1 MMTQQIGGTA
11 IVIGAGIAGLSAAAA
26 LSPLFAQVI
35 VLERDEL
42 PAGPAPRPGVA
53 QGRHPH
59 LLLVGGL
66 RGLEQLF
73 PGIGD
78 DLAAAGAVRY
88 QVSRDI
94 RVEQPGFHPYPQRD
108 FGFFS
113 YAMSRPLLETVV
125 RRRLAPISN
134 VTLRTPTRVLEIVA
148 ASGSSVVQGVRID
161 NEDDATETLSAD
173 LVIDASGRGVP
184 TLSFLKAH
192 GLPLPQETSIGID
205 VTYATAKFAIPDS
218 APSDWKVLA
227 VMGDPRGNR
236 FGGGVFPLEGR
247 RWMVTLAA
255 AHGDK
260 PPGDP
265 AGFMQLAQALRTT
278 TIYDAIRSAARV
290 EDIERFA
297 FPASV
302 RRHFE
307 RLESFPRGLL
317 PLGDAICHFNP
328 IFGQGMSVAAIEAC
342 ELRRLLTARSGQAD
356 PLGELAAPYFAAI
369 TPVVDTPWGV
379 ANLDFVFPQTR
390 GVRPEGFDGTLM
402 FSAALNRLAA
412 RDPDIHKLTTEI
424 QHFLRSTEVY
434 RDPAFM
440 QRIQAEMAAM
450 HAEMQAAM
458 KPVAVEPQR
467 H

>member
-1 MMTQQIGGTA
+1 MDTMAKVIGETA
-11 IVIGAGIAGLSAAAA
+11 VVIGAGIAGLSAAAA
-26 LSPLFAQVI
+26 LSQFFSQVI

-42 PAGPAPRPGVA
+42 PAGAAPRPGVA

-66 RGLEQLF
+66 RALEQLF
-73 PGIGD
+73 PGVGD

-88 QVSRDI
+88 QVARDI

-113 YAMSRPLLETVV
+113 YAMSRPLLETVI
-125 RRRLAPISN
+125 RRRLAQISN
-134 VTLRTPTRVLEIVA
+134 VTVRTPTRVLEIIA
-148 ASGSSVVQGVRID
+148 ASGGGAVQGVRLE
-161 NEDDATETLSAD
+161 NEDNTTETQAAD
-173 LVIDASGRGVP
+173 LIIDASGRGVP
-184 TLSFLKAH
+184 TLSLLKAC

-236 FGGGVFPLEGR
+236 SGGGVFPLEGR

-265 AGFMQLAQALRTT
+265 AGFMQLAQTLRTA
-278 TIYDAIRSAARV
+278 TIYKAIRSAERI

-302 RRHFE
+302 R
-307 RLESFPRGLL
+307 
-317 PLGDAICHFNP
+317 
-328 IFGQGMSVAAIEAC
+328 
-342 ELRRLLTARSGQAD
+342 
-356 PLGELAAPYFAAI
+356 
-369 TPVVDTPWGV
+369 
-379 ANLDFVFPQTR
+379 
-390 GVRPEGFDGTLM
+390 
-402 FSAALNRLAA
+402 
-412 RDPDIHKLTTEI
+412 
-424 QHFLRSTEVY
+424 
-434 RDPAFM
+434 
-440 QRIQAEMAAM
+440 
-450 HAEMQAAM
+450 
-458 KPVAVEPQR
+458 
-467 H
+467 

>member
-1 MMTQQIGGTA
+1 MAKVVGETA
-11 IVIGAGIAGLSAAAA
+11 VVIGAGIAGLSAAAA
-26 LSPLFAQVI
+26 VCQFFSQVI

-42 PAGPAPRPGVA
+42 PAGPVPRPGVA

-66 RGLEQLF
+66 RALEQLF
-73 PGIGD
+73 PGFGD

-88 QVSRDI
+88 QVSSDI

-108 FGFFS
+108 FGFYS
-113 YAMSRPLLETVV
+113 YAMSRPLLESVV
-125 RRRLAPISN
+125 RRRIARISN
-134 VTLRTPTRVLEIVA
+134 VTVRSPCRVLEFVA
-148 ASGSSVVQGVRID
+148 AARGCVATGVRFE
-161 NEDDATETLSAD
+161 NEKKSSETLAAD
-173 LVIDASGRGVP
+173 LIIDASGRGVP
-184 TLSFLKAH
+184 TLAFFKAC
-192 GLPLPQETSIGID
+192 GLPIPQETEIGID
-205 VTYATAKFAIPDS
+205 VTYATATFAIPDT
-218 APSDWKVLA
+218 APTDWKVLA

-236 FGGGVFPLEGR
+236 SGGGIFPLEGR

-265 AGFMQLAQALRTT
+265 VGFMQLAQTLRTA
-278 TIYDAIRSAARV
+278 TIYNAIRSAERV
-290 EDIERFA
+290 GDIERFA
-297 FPASV
+297 FPASE

-307 RLESFPRGLL
+307 RMESFPRGLL

-342 ELRRLLTARSGQAD
+342 ELKKLLMTLSQQDD
-356 PLGELAAPYFAAI
+356 PLARLAAPYFAAI

-390 GVRPEGFDGTLM
+390 GVRPEGFEGTLM

-412 RDPDIHKLTTEI
+412 REPEIHKLTSEI
-424 QHFLRSTEVY
+424 QHFLRSNAAY
-434 RDPAFM
+434 RETAFM
-440 QRIQAEMAAM
+440 QKVQAEMAAL
-450 HAEMQAAM
+450 HAELQAAAT
-458 KPVAVEPQR
+458 AVSTRP
-467 H
+467 

>member
-1 MMTQQIGGTA
+1 MAIAIGGTA
-11 IVIGAGIAGLSAAAA
+11 VVIGAGIAGLSAAAA
-26 LSPLFAQVI
+26 LSQFFPHVI

-42 PAGPAPRPGVA
+42 PAGPTPRPGVA

-66 RGLEQLF
+66 RALEQLF
-73 PGIGD
+73 PGCGD

-88 QVSRDI
+88 RVSQDI

-125 RRRLAPISN
+125 RRRLAQISN
-134 VTLRTPTRVLEIVA
+134 VTVRTATRVLEIVA
-148 ASGSSVVQGVRID
+148 ASGGSVVQGVRIE
-161 NEDDATETLSAD
+161 NEDKATETLSAD
-173 LVIDASGRGVP
+173 LIIDASGRGVP
-184 TLSFLKAH
+184 TLAFLKAC
-192 GLPLPQETSIGID
+192 GLAPPQETAIGID
-205 VTYATAKFAIPDS
+205 VTYATAQFSIPDS

-236 FGGGVFPLEGR
+236 SGGGVFPLEGR

-265 AGFMQLAQALRTT
+265 AGYMQLAQTLRTA
-278 TIYDAIRSAARV
+278 TIYNAIRSAERIG
-290 EDIERFA
+290 DIERFA

-342 ELRRLLTARSGQAD
+342 ELKKLLTARSGQAD
-356 PLGELAAPYFAAI
+356 PLGGLAAPYFAAI

-390 GVRPEGFDGTLM
+390 GVRPEGFEGTLM

-412 RDPDIHKLTTEI
+412 REPEIHKISTEI
-424 QHFLRSTEVY
+424 QHFLRSTAVY

-458 KPVAVEPQR
+458 KPAAGA
-467 H
+467 